1 MVQFRA
7 LSNWK
12 KWTSLNNFGKAMS
25 EFHVYIMSN
34 SSRILYIGMTNN
46 LELRVWQHKAKQIE
60 GFTRRYNLTM
70 LVYSEQF
77 SNPGDAIAREKE
89 LKGWLRQRKIE
100 LIEAQNPQ
108 WLDLSADWFR

>member
-1 MVQFRA
+1 
-7 LSNWK
+7 
-12 KWTSLNNFGKAMS
+12 MS

-34 SSRILYIGMTNN
+34 SARNLYIGMTNN
-46 LELRVWQHKAKQIE
+46 LERRVWQHKEKQME

-70 LVYSEQF
+70 LVYSEQY

-100 LIEAQNPQ
+100 LIEMQNPQ
-108 WLDLSADWFR
+108 WLDLSADWFK